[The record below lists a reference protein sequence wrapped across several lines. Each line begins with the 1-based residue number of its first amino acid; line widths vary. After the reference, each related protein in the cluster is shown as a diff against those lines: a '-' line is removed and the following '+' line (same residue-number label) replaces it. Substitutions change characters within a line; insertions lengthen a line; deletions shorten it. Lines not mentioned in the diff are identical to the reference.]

1 MTTRLLSLLIWA
13 SAAACGT
20 FWGLAVMARPS
31 AVPEGVR
38 QVAAKVALAG
48 ELEHVLGSSAAPM
61 QEQDEGAAA
70 PTDARFQ
77 LLGVVSPPG
86 PAAQRGGWALISID
100 NQPARPWRTGA
111 LVGGEMVLQSVSK
124 RGAVLMPQGGGE
136 AITLALPEPGQAPA
150 AAAAPQRLPGHL
162 GAGMP
167 RPSMSGAPGAPQV
180 GAPANPPNQ
189 GGDDEEE

>member
-13 SAAACGT
+13 CVAACGT

-48 ELEHVLGSSAAPM
+48 ELEHVLGSSAVPM
-61 QEQDEGAAA
+61 QEQDEEAAA

-86 PAAQRGGWALISID
+86 PASQRGGLALISID

-136 AITLALPEPGQAPA
+136 AITLALPEPGQA
-150 AAAAPQRLPGHL
+150 AAAAPQRLPGHP

-167 RPSMSGAPGAPQV
+167 RPSMSGVAGAPQM
-180 GAPANPPNQ
+180 GAPGNPPNQ
-189 GGDDEEE
+189 DGEEEEE